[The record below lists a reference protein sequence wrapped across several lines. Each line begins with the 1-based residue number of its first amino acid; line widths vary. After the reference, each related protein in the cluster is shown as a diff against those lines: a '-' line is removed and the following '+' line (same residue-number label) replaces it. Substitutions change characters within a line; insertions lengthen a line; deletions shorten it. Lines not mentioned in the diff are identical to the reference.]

1 MDTFSVAAPVSFD
14 KFKSIVKNIQMG
26 GLDSDSS
33 RVDPL
38 IEYTSE
44 ISLVR
49 AYVFCLTAGRENS
62 ETFSADN
69 FIAGLSRFG
78 VENPT
83 PCVSSR
89 AQLYGVTQDIFS
101 MMERAEQKWGKLK
114 LKVHT
119 KRYTLAKPMDSIDL
133 KGAFNQKASLLMKR
147 KLMAKELVE
156 ENLYDMLMPRGMDIH
171 EAKEI
176 SGPEPHQL

>member
-1 MDTFSVAAPVSFD
+1 MDTFSVAAPVPFE
-14 KFKSIVKNIQMG
+14 KFKEIVANIQMG
-26 GLDSDSS
+26 GLDADST

-38 IEYTSE
+38 VDFTSE

-49 AYVFCLTAGRENS
+49 AYVFCLTAGRENG

-69 FIAGLSRFG
+69 FIAGLARFG

-89 AQLYGVTQDIFS
+89 AQLYGITSDVQT
-101 MMERAEQKWGKLK
+101 MLERAEKKWGKLK
-114 LKVHT
+114 LKIHT
-119 KRYTLAKPMDSIDL
+119 KRYTLARPMDAIDIG
-133 KGAFNQKASLLMKR
+133 GAANQKASLLMKR

-156 ENLYDMLMPRGMDIH
+156 ENLYDMLMPHG
-171 EAKEI
+171 
-176 SGPEPHQL
+176 